1 MGESAQEGK
10 KKREEI
16 GKKTGLLL
24 NRLRSSLPKP
34 ISLF

>member
-10 KKREEI
+10 KKKEI